1 MSTFNGVLFCLK
13 KQRLVLIGLC
23 LLFAAVGIVS
33 AFRENRTTSS
43 ENTAQ
48 EIQQNLAA
56 VLTDIDLQA
65 DNQLKRIR
73 QGKSLAVSDIQFLLI
88 DKVKILE
95 WSDNHYIPSFY
106 TLTGEYD
113 LKYIRLPSGDFIV
126 RRRAVDSV
134 QSLVTVIPLH
144 VQYRISNDYLKPYW
158 HPEIFENQN
167 IQILSPELEQGFPIM
182 IKGQIVFKVRTIQGL
197 GRDTNANG
205 FAIGFIAIAIVLIII
220 LIADWI
226 KSIAQKNPFMG
237 FVVLFGSLAAL
248 RTVMIFLQFP
258 ARFGTLSL
266 FDPKD
271 FASSQLNPSLGDMAL
286 NATVIFVLC
295 FYLFRN
301 YRRFSFLSKSGNWII
316 TILSSLCIFYGIL
329 YPSIVMQTIYNNSG
343 ITLSVSQSLDF
354 NILRIAGFSILIASW
369 ISAFLF
375 VHVAV
380 KLLTAN
386 EHVKQICISILIGCL
401 IFIGINELTGQRYSI
416 SAITAV
422 VYLVSVVS
430 FTIYNTLDRFQY
442 ATFVYFFIAV
452 VCFAFAGANTIVFF
466 ENHQKA
472 VNQQRFANNF
482 LVERDYFG
490 EYLMQETADK
500 IAKDVFIQGR
510 LTNPLIGKEAIRH
523 KIQQV
528 SLSGYFNRYNVSI
541 SLYDQAGAPFP
552 DESDTVNFLTLTKRY
567 KQAQFRTEYK
577 NIFYITDQEDQTLK
591 KYVVLVPVKKRA
603 LVVGH
608 VLIELSL
615 KRIIPEN
622 VYPELLV
629 DNRFQQAYRPREL
642 SYAIISSSQI
652 EYSAGNFNYESLL
665 ELELANGDLYSE
677 GIFRGGYLHVGVEDV
692 SGRLAIVSSLAM
704 PFIYQLADFS
714 FLVLLGIGAVLI
726 FLLIEGVIHYSGSRN
741 LFFSARIQLI
751 LNLAFFVP
759 LVAVCLIT
767 LGLTAKSSR
776 DQLKEDFLSKAT
788 QFGKTI
794 SLTIKS
800 VGLTSQEDFENEF
813 KNVTTLANLDANL
826 YATDGTL
833 ITTSQPL
840 IFENQLLGTYLDP
853 DVYRRMKRGEATFV
867 ATDQV
872 GSLEFYVAYSK
883 VLSPDT
889 GEMLGILGIPFFQS
903 GASIEQM
910 QITVLANII
919 SIFTLVFIILLIVSF
934 FVTKW
939 LTAPLSMIT
948 QTFGR
953 ISLTKTNEPLE
964 WKSDDEIGL
973 MVREYNHMLDT
984 LSDNKRELE
993 KNQREKAW
1001 REIAQQV
1008 AHEIKNP
1015 LTPMKLTL
1023 QQLERSLLHDDQSND
1038 KLKKAVLSLL
1048 SQINSLDELASS
1060 FSSFAKMPE
1069 PVMKPT
1075 ELVVLLNRII
1085 NLHAQESKIALNT
1098 QITLAPIY
1106 ADEQLLGRIFSNIIL
1121 NGIQAVPKGKKS
1133 KIEVKLEVHDPYF
1146 SVLISD
1152 NGVGI
1157 DQELIDKIFL
1167 PHFTTKKTGSGLG
1180 LAIARQGIEQMGG
1193 RISFNTSPE
1202 GTTFKIDLPQNR

>member
-1 MSTFNGVLFCLK
+1 MK
-13 KQRLVLIGLC
+13 KQRLVLIGFC
-23 LLFAAVGIVS
+23 LLFIAGGIIS
-33 AFRENRTTSS
+33 AFRANRPVSS
-43 ENTAQ
+43 ENTGRQIQ
-48 EIQQNLAA
+48 ENLAK
-56 VLTDIDLQA
+56 VLTGIDRQA
-65 DNQLKRIR
+65 DDQVKRIR
-73 QGKSLAVSDIQFLLI
+73 QGKPLAISDIQFILI
-88 DKVKILE
+88 DETKILE
-95 WSDNHYIPSFY
+95 WSDNHFIPSFY
-106 TLTGEYD
+106 ILSGEYN
-113 LKYIRLPSGDFIV
+113 LKYVRLASGDFIV
-126 RRRAVDSV
+126 KRNVVDSTR
-134 QSLVTVIPLH
+134 SLITVIPLH
-144 VQYRISNDYLKPYW
+144 IQYRISNDYLKPYW

-167 IQILSPELEQGFPIM
+167 VVITLPELEQGYPVM
-182 IKGQIVFKVRTIQGL
+182 INDQVIFKIRAIQEFS
-197 GRDTNANG
+197 RDTKARS
-205 FAIGFIAIAIVLIII
+205 FAIGFLAVVIVLIVI
-220 LIADWI
+220 LIAGWI
-226 KSIAQKNPFMG
+226 KDIAQTKPFTG
-237 FVVLFGSLAAL
+237 FVILFGSLAAL
-248 RTVMIFLQFP
+248 RAAMIFLQLP
-258 ARFGTLSL
+258 ARFGALFL

-271 FASSQLNPSLGDMAL
+271 FASSQLNPSLGDMLL
-286 NATVIFVLC
+286 NAIVVFVLC
-295 FYLFRN
+295 FYLFKN
-301 YRRFSFLSKSGNWII
+301 YKRFSFLSKSGNWIV
-316 TILSSLCIFYGIL
+316 TILSAICIFYGIL
-329 YPSIVMQTIYNNSG
+329 YPSIVTQTIYNNSG
-343 ITLSVSQSLDF
+343 ITLSISQSLDF
-354 NILRIAGFSILIASW
+354 NILRITGFSILIVSW
-369 ISAFLF
+369 ITAFLF

-386 EHVKQICISILIGCL
+386 ERIRQISISILLGCL
-401 IFIGINELTGQRYSI
+401 IFTGINELTGQQYSVA
-416 SAITAV
+416 AITAV

-430 FTIYNTLDRFQY
+430 FATYNTLDRFQY

-452 VCFAFAGANTIVFF
+452 VCFAFAGANTIAYF

-472 VNQQRFANNF
+472 ENQQRFAENF

-490 EYLMQETADK
+490 EYLMREAADK
-500 IAKDVFIQGR
+500 ISKDVFIQSR
-510 LTNPLIGKEAIRH
+510 LTNPLIGKEAIKH

-528 SLSGYFNRYNVSI
+528 SLSGYFNRYNVFI
-541 SLYDQAGAPFP
+541 FLYDQSGVPLP
-552 DESDTVNFLTLTKRY
+552 GESDTVNFNVLSKLYARE
-567 KQAQFRTEYK
+567 QFRTDYR
-577 NIFYITDQEDQTLK
+577 NVFYVTDREDRALK
-591 KYVVLVPVKKRA
+591 KYVVLVPIKKRA
-603 LVVGH
+603 LVAGNI
-608 VLIELSL
+608 LIELSL

-652 EYSAGNFNYESLL
+652 EYSAGSFNYESLI
-665 ELELANGDLYSE
+665 ENELANAGLYSE
-677 GIFRGGYLHVGVEDV
+677 GVFRGGYLHVGVEDV
-692 SGRLAIVSSLAM
+692 SGRLAIVSSPAL
-704 PFIYQLADFS
+704 PFMYRLADFS

-726 FLLIEGVIHYSGSRN
+726 FLLVEGILHYSGSKN

-767 LGLTAKSSR
+767 LGLTAKSSQK
-776 DQLKEDFLSKAT
+776 QLKDDFLSKAT

-794 SLTIKS
+794 SLTIKN
-800 VGLTSQEDFENEF
+800 VGLNSQEDFENEF

-826 YATDGTL
+826 YAPDGTL
-833 ITTSQPL
+833 IATSQPL
-840 IFENQLLGTYLDP
+840 IFENQLLATYLDP
-853 DVYRRMKRGEATFV
+853 AVFRRMKRGEATFV
-867 ATDQV
+867 STDQA

-919 SIFTLVFIILLIVSF
+919 SIFTLVFIVLLIVSF

-953 ISLTKTNEPLE
+953 ISLTRTNKPLE

-984 LSDNKRELE
+984 LSDSKRELE

-1023 QQLERSLLHDDQSND
+1023 QQLERSLQHEDQSND
-1038 KLKKAVLSLL
+1038 KLKKTVLSLL

-1069 PVMKPT
+1069 PVMKPI
-1075 ELVVLLNRII
+1075 ELVSLLNRIV
-1085 NLHAQESKIALNT
+1085 NLHAQESKIEFTAELT
-1098 QITLAPIY
+1098 SAPIY

-1121 NGIQAVPKGKKS
+1121 NGIQAVARGKNPK
-1133 KIEVKLEVHDPYF
+1133 INVTLEAHDPYF
-1146 SVLISD
+1146 TVLISD
-1152 NGVGI
+1152 NGAGI
-1157 DQELIDKIFL
+1157 DQELADKIFL

-1193 RISFNTSPE
+1193 HISFKTSSQ
-1202 GTTFKIDLPQNR
+1202 GTTFRIDLPQNS

>member
-1 MSTFNGVLFCLK
+1 MK
-13 KQRLVLIGLC
+13 KQTLVFIGLC
-23 LLFAAVGIVS
+23 LLFITGGIVS
-33 AFRENRTTSS
+33 AFLASNPVSS
-43 ENTAQ
+43 EKTAQ
-48 EIQQNLAA
+48 KIQKNLEA
-56 VLTDIDLQA
+56 VLTDIDRQA
-65 DNQLKRIR
+65 DDQLKRIR
-73 QGKSLAVSDIQFLLI
+73 QGKSLAVSEIQFILI
-88 DKVKILE
+88 DESKIIE
-95 WSDNHYIPSFY
+95 WSDNQYIPSFY
-106 TLTGEYD
+106 ILSGAYNM
-113 LKYIRLPSGDFIV
+113 KYIRLTSGDFIV
-126 RRRAVDSV
+126 RKIAVDSTR
-134 QSLVTVIPLH
+134 SLITVIPLH
-144 VQYRISNDYLKPYW
+144 IQYRISNDYLKPYW
-158 HPEIFENQN
+158 DPKIFDNQN
-167 IQILSPELEQGFPIM
+167 IVILLPEPEQGYPVTIN
-182 IKGQIVFKVRTIQGL
+182 GQVIFKILANQEFS
-197 GRDTNANG
+197 RDVKAQG
-205 FAIGFIAIAIVLIII
+205 FAMLFLAAAIISFVI
-220 LIADWI
+220 LIAGWI
-226 KSIAQKNPFMG
+226 KNIAQSKPFTG
-237 FVVLFGSLAAL
+237 FVILFGSLAGL
-248 RTVMIFLQFP
+248 RAAMILLQIP
-258 ARFGTLSL
+258 SRFGALFL

-286 NATVIFVLC
+286 NAIVIFVLC

-301 YRRFSFLSKSGNWII
+301 YSRFGFLSKSGNWMI
-316 TILSSLCIFYGIL
+316 TTLSALCVFYGIL
-329 YPSIVMQTIYNNSG
+329 YPCIVTQTIYNNSA
-343 ITLSVSQSLDF
+343 ITLSISQSLDF
-354 NILRIAGFSILIASW
+354 NLLRITGFILLIISW

-380 KLLTAN
+380 KLLTGN
-386 EHVKQICISILIGCL
+386 ESIKQISISILIGCL
-401 IFIGINELTGQRYSI
+401 IFIGINEFTGQQYSV
-416 SAITAV
+416 SAITTV

-430 FTIYNTLDRFQY
+430 FTTYNTLDRFQY

-452 VCFAFAGANTIVFF
+452 GCFAFAGAYTIGYH
-466 ENHQKA
+466 ETHRKA
-472 VNQQRFANNF
+472 ENQQRFAENF

-490 EYLMQETADK
+490 EYLMRETADK
-500 IAKDVFIQGR
+500 ITKDVFIQSR
-510 LTNPLIGKEAIRH
+510 LTNPLIGKEAIKH
-523 KIQQV
+523 KIKQV

-541 SLYDQAGAPFP
+541 FLFDQLGVPLP
-552 DESDTVNFLTLTKRY
+552 DESDTINFNTLTELY
-567 KQAQFRTEYK
+567 SQEQFRTDYR
-577 NIFYITDQEDQTLK
+577 NVFYITDREDRTLR
-591 KYVVLVPVKKRA
+591 KYVILVPVRKRG
-603 LVVGH
+603 LVVGN

-629 DNRFQQAYRPREL
+629 DNRFQQAYRPQEL

-652 EYSAGNFNYESLL
+652 EYSAGNFNYESLI
-665 ELELANGDLYSE
+665 ESELANVDLYSE

-692 SGRLAIVSSLAM
+692 SGRLAIVSSPAL
-704 PFIYQLADFS
+704 PFMYQLADFS

-726 FLLIEGVIHYSGSRN
+726 FLLIEGIIHYSGPKN

-776 DQLKEDFLSKAT
+776 EQLKDDFLSKAA

-794 SLTIKS
+794 SLTIKD
-800 VGLTSQEDFENEF
+800 VGLSSQEDFENEF

-833 ITTSQPL
+833 LTTSQPL
-840 IFENQLLGTYLDP
+840 IFENQLLATYLDP
-853 DVYRRMKRGEATFV
+853 AVFRRMKRGEATFA
-867 ATDQV
+867 ATDRV

-883 VLSPDT
+883 ILSPDT

-910 QITVLANII
+910 QITVLTNII
-919 SIFTLVFIILLIVSF
+919 SIFTLVFIVLLIVSF

-939 LTAPLSMIT
+939 LTAPLTMIT

-953 ISLTKTNEPLE
+953 ISLTKDNKQLE

-984 LSDNKRELE
+984 LSDSKRELE

-1023 QQLERSLLHDDQSND
+1023 QQLERSLQHEDQGND
-1038 KLKKAVLSLL
+1038 KLKKTVLSLL

-1069 PVMKPT
+1069 PVMKPI
-1075 ELVVLLNRII
+1075 ELIALLNRII
-1085 NLHAQESKIALNT
+1085 NLHTQESKIAFHTKLS
-1098 QITLAPIY
+1098 LAPVF
-1106 ADEQLLGRIFSNIIL
+1106 ADEQLLGRILSNIIL
-1121 NGIQAVPKGKKS
+1121 NGIQAVPKGRDS
-1133 KIEVKLEVHDPYF
+1133 KIEILLEAHDPYF
-1146 SVLISD
+1146 SVSISD
-1152 NGVGI
+1152 NGTGI
-1157 DQELIDKIFL
+1157 DQELVDKIFL

-1193 RISFNTSPE
+1193 RISFKTSSA
-1202 GTTFKIDLPQNR
+1202 GTIFRIDLPQNN